1 MRKIK
6 VDAVQASLV
15 PDSGNTGVCESYDS
29 GGLPCGR
36 QRGNSR
42 TPESITLE
50 NTLGGAQPAGGRV
63 PPSGWWGLGA
73 DNSETPLITC

>member
-6 VDAVQASLV
+6 VDAVQAWLV
-15 PDSGNTGVCESYDS
+15 PDPGNTGVCESCGS
-29 GGLPCGR
+29 SGLPWGR

-42 TPESITLE
+42 TPEPTTLE

-63 PPSGWWGLGA
+63 LPRGWWGLGA
-73 DNSETPLITC
+73 DNSETPLITH